1 MSMNAPRIYADF
13 HSADAQGRLRL
24 NCVGTVEDLS
34 RQSIALEE
42 GLYLTL
48 YSEDLEV
55 DGRVHFSTD
64 ENIWV
69 AVIDWNAIREM
80 ALVEPDKVATL
91 PKSA

>member
-1 MSMNAPRIYADF
+1 MNTPRIYADF
-13 HSADAQGRLRL
+13 HSADAQRRLRL
-24 NCVGTVEDLS
+24 NCVGTVQDLS
-34 RQSIALEE
+34 EQRIALEE

-69 AVIDWNAIREM
+69 AVIDWNAIRET
-80 ALVEPDKVATL
+80 ALIEPNEVVVL